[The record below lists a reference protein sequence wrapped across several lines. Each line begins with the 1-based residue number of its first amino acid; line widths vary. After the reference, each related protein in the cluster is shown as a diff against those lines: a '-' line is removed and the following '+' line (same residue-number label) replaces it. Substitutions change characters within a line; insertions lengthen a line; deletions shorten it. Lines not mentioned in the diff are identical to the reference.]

1 MADQSALTVPGQ
13 NASQITQGGQ
23 WQGGGDDGRPAPVK
37 NSLERPL
44 AAIRRYKW
52 LMVAIVAVAIGA
64 GLVAMRFVTPEFE
77 VRATIWI
84 QSETPQDNQD
94 RVGPI
99 RSGQLLSESAWVE
112 LLRSSRIADAVVRKL
127 ALYVEPEKRADDSLF
142 RGFVVSDSFAPGRYV
157 LEVDV
162 GKDAWRL
169 LLSTGPQVERGVR
182 GDSIGRKLGFR
193 WMLPGAAFDREENSR
208 IAFTVLTPR
217 EKATELLDKLG
228 TKLVDRS
235 NFLWLSFRDPDA
247 ARAAQI
253 LNTWTAEYV
262 KVAEDL
268 KKQNVVEF
276 SKILE
281 GQLLYAQTALHD
293 AERTLEN
300 FRVHTI
306 TLPSES
312 GPVSAGVEATRDP
325 ALKSF
330 FEQKVEYDN
339 IRRDREALER
349 TLEGAINGRV
359 PFETLLQIPSV
370 NAGSGAEAL
379 REAFKRLFAVNADL
393 SVKQQVYTAEMKV
406 VRDLVDQRDQ
416 LRTSTIPGLAREL
429 LAQLRERESD
439 FQTRI
444 AGASKELQGVPPR
457 TIEEMRLRRA
467 VIVSEGLYTTLK
479 TRYAEAKL
487 AEASAA
493 PDVRVLDP
501 AVAPLKP
508 TKNTKPMIMLFAV
521 AAGLATAIGLAIMLD
536 LVDKRFRYPEQATHE
551 LGLSVA
557 GAVPRLPKGGVNPNS
572 PEQIV
577 QVVESFRSLRM
588 HVMNTARGTPT
599 TVAVSSA
606 APGDGKSLISAN
618 LAISFAEAGIKTLLV
633 DGDTRRGALHQMF
646 GVGNTPGLTDYLAG
660 NAKVGDAV
668 RQTNNDNLF
677 VLPCGRRDP
686 RSPEW
691 LTSLRLPTLIA
702 ELRPRFEAIIIDT
715 PPFAA
720 GVDAY
725 AISAAAG
732 NLLMVVR
739 VGHTERKLAAA
750 KLAVADRLPIHMIG
764 TVLNGVHLKGEFQY
778 YSYSPGYGVG
788 ADESRVGALATT
800 SAAE

>member
-1 MADQSALTVPGQ
+1 MADQSALTVPGH
-13 NASQITQGGQ
+13 NESHLTAGGQ
-23 WQGGGDDGRPAPVK
+23 WQGGGDDGRPAPVR

-44 AAIRRYKW
+44 AAMRRYKW
-52 LMVAIVAVAIGA
+52 LMMAIVALSIGA
-64 GLVAMRFVTPEFE
+64 GLVALRFVTPEYE

-127 ALYVEPEKRADDSLF
+127 ALYVEPEKRVDESLF

-169 LLSTGPQVERGVR
+169 LLSTGPQVDGGTR

-193 WMLPGAAFDREENSR
+193 WMLPGAAFDREDNSR

-217 EKATELLDKLG
+217 EKATDLLDKLG

-247 ARAAQI
+247 GRAAQI

-268 KKQNVVEF
+268 KKQNMVEF

-281 GQLLYAQTALHD
+281 GQLMYAQTALAD
-293 AERTLEN
+293 AERSLEN

-312 GPVSAGVEATRDP
+312 GPVAAGVEATRDP

-330 FEQKVEYDN
+330 FEQKVDYDN

-349 TLEGAINGRV
+349 TLENAINGRV

-370 NAGSGAEAL
+370 NSGSGSEAL
-379 REAFKRLFAVNADL
+379 REAFKRLFTVNADL
-393 SVKQQVYTAEMKV
+393 SVKQQVYTPEMKV

-416 LRTSTIPGLAREL
+416 LRSSTIPGLAREL

-439 FQTRI
+439 VQMRI

-457 TIEEMRLRRA
+457 TIEEMRLRRS

-508 TKNTKPMIMLFAV
+508 TKNTKPKIILFAV
-521 AAGLATAIGLAIMLD
+521 AAGIGLSIGLAILLD

-551 LGLSVA
+551 LGLAIA

-588 HVMNTARGTPT
+588 HVMHAAQGSPT
-599 TVAVSSA
+599 TLAVSSA

-618 LAISFAEAGIKTLLV
+618 LAISFAEAGIKTLLI
-633 DGDTRRGALHQMF
+633 DGDTRRGALHTMF
-646 GVGNTPGLTDYLAG
+646 GVAGAPGLTDCFSGTVKEA
-660 NAKVGDAV
+660 DAV
-668 RQTNNDNLF
+668 QSTTNENLYL
-677 VLPCGRRDP
+677 LPCGRRDA

-691 LTSLRLPTLIA
+691 LTSVRLPTLIDA
-702 ELRPRFEAIIIDT
+702 LRSRFEVIIIDT

-725 AISAAAG
+725 ALATAAG

-739 VGHTERKLAAA
+739 VGHTERRLASA
-750 KLAVADRLPIHMIG
+750 KLAVADRLPINMLG
-764 TVLNGVHLKGEFQY
+764 TVLNGVHLDGEFQY
-778 YSYSPGYGVG
+778 YAYTSGYNIQ
-788 ADESRVGALATT
+788 EERVEPIALPAN
-800 SAAE
+800 